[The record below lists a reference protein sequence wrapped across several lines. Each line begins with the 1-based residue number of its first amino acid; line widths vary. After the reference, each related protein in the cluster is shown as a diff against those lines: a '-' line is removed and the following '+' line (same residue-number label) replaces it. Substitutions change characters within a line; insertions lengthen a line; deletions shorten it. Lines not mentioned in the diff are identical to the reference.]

1 MFRGITN
8 ASIDEKGRLSLPQ
21 RNRESLL
28 ASSDGRL
35 VVTIDT
41 QERCLLVYPLN
52 EWDEVQ
58 RRLENLSNI
67 SRNTRILQRLLIGHA
82 SDLEIDKTGR
92 VLLSSNLREYAFLEK
107 KVVLVGQG
115 NKLEAWSEEIW
126 RARME
131 IWLDFKDRDLELDSE
146 ILGSVMI

>member
-92 VLLSSNLREYAFLEK
+92 ILLSSNLREYAFLEK

-126 RARME
+126 RERME
-131 IWLDFKDRDLELDSE
+131 VWLDFKDRDLELDSE

>member
-92 VLLSSNLREYAFLEK
+92 ILLSSNLREYAFLEK